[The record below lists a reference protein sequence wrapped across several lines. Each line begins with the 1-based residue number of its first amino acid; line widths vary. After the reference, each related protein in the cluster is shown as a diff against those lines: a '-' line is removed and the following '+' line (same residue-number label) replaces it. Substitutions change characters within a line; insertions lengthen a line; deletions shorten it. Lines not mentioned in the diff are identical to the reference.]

1 MTDGDNCG
9 NATSAV
15 YGRGGEMDETVDS
28 VEMVKGSWAVAHHA
42 TNLRQA
48 GPELPL
54 WVIMQKEYFLNY
66 DKNKSYL
73 YVGLR

>member
-1 MTDGDNCG
+1 
-9 NATSAV
+9 
-15 YGRGGEMDETVDS
+15 MDETVDS

-54 WVIMQKEYFLNY
+54 
-66 DKNKSYL
+66 
-73 YVGLR
+73 